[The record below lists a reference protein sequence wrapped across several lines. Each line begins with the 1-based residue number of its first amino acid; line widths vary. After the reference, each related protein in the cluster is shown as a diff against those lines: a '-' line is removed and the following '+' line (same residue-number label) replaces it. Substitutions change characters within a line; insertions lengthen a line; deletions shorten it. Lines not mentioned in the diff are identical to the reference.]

1 MGHEFYIKPKMLD
14 FKNIR
19 RHEDL
24 KLILPFIEISEND
37 PNSFTYGIMFS
48 YPKSNTVF
56 MMKVICYISGKASI
70 HIKNNQNS

>member
-24 KLILPFIEISEND
+24 KLILPFIEVHMI
-37 PNSFTYGIMFS
+37 
-48 YPKSNTVF
+48 
-56 MMKVICYISGKASI
+56 
-70 HIKNNQNS
+70 